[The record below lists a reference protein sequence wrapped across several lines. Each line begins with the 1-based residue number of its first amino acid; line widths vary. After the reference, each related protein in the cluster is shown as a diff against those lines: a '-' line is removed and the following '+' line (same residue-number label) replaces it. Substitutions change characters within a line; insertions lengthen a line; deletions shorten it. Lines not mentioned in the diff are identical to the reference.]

1 MSTNAKTPVSLW
13 RTLSVAAIVAGATAF
28 LSTTTLAGECPAD
41 QVGID
46 VTKAGATEP
55 MGVTDEVIASIDL
68 AAKGQQITDTIF
80 RMRRLV
86 VQPGGV
92 VPWHSHLERPA
103 NIYIVE
109 GSITEYNSNCAVPIE
124 HAAGQVVAEFGD
136 YSHWWKNNGSE
147 PAVLISA
154 DIVEVKSD
162 DQQTM

>member
-1 MSTNAKTPVSLW
+1 MITNAKTPVSLW
-13 RTLSVAAIVAGATAF
+13 RKLSIAAMVAGTTAI
-28 LSTTTLAGECPAD
+28 LSTAALAGECPAD
-41 QVGID
+41 KVGVD

-68 AAKGQQITDTIF
+68 SAKGQQFADTMF

-92 VPWHSHLERPA
+92 VPWHSHMERPA
-103 NIYIVE
+103 NIYIID

-124 HAAGQVVAEFGD
+124 YAAGDVVAEFGD
-136 YSHWWKNNGSE
+136 YSHWWKNNGSK

>member
-1 MSTNAKTPVSLW
+1 MSINAKTPVNLW
-13 RTLSVAAIVAGATAF
+13 CTLSLAAMVAGTTAF
-28 LSTTTLAGECPAD
+28 LSTATLAGECPAD
-41 QVGID
+41 EVGVD

-55 MGVTDEVIASIDL
+55 MGVTDDVIASIDL
-68 AAKGQQITDTIF
+68 AAKGQQFADTIF

-136 YSHWWKNNGSE
+136 YSHWWKNNGSK
-147 PAVLISA
+147 PVVLISA
-154 DIVEVKSD
+154 DILHTESMD
-162 DQQTM
+162 DHMM